1 MYRYAVLELFDVDL
15 GLIIVT
21 DGGGVK
27 GLTSLLVLKRIFE
40 SIQNQRKLP
49 EVPKPCEYFDM
60 IGGTSTG
67 GYVISLL
74 LVLDSC
80 EHAVQRISYL

>member
-1 MYRYAVLELFDVDL
+1 MTA
-15 GLIIVT
+15 

-27 GLTSLLVLKRIFE
+27 GLTALLILQRIFE
-40 SIQNQRKLP
+40 SIKNDDGLP

-67 GYVISLL
+67 GYVTLSLWL
-74 LVLDSC
+74 KWLP
-80 EHAVQRISYL
+80 E